1 MVQME
6 TNIYYI
12 NIISKKEL
20 ETFEPGYVIFGGSSG
35 KF

>member
-1 MVQME
+1 MVQMG

-12 NIISKKEL
+12 NITKEL
-20 ETFEPGYVIFGGSSG
+20 ETFELGYVIFGGSSG